1 MVAATAGQPRV
12 GDHPGQP
19 ALRLVVQPPQRK
31 RHSQATL
38 VAEVRGVTVA
48 VFVRS
53 EVDEVHGAA

>member
-1 MVAATAGQPRV
+1 
-12 GDHPGQP
+12 
-19 ALRLVVQPPQRK
+19 
-31 RHSQATL
+31 